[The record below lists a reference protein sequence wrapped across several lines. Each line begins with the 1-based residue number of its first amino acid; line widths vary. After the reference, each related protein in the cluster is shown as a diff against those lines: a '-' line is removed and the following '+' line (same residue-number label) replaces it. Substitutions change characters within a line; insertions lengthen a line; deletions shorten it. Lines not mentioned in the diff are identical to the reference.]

1 MKIKKSDIKE
11 LIGLLGF
18 KPQEGD
24 KDIHYKNYP
33 SHKNYVL
40 KVDFEQEKIDYGTKI
55 KLGDLTTS
63 NFENSEN
70 FVVLEGV
77 DRVLEKGYAPDKLS
91 LEHKWPMG
99 RKEKGKLDILVMDK
113 DDKAYLMIECKTWG
127 DEYEKE
133 KKKMQRDGGQL
144 FSYFQQDKAA
154 QYLCLYASRV
164 IDGKIEF
171 VNDIVK
177 VDEAWK
183 ELDNQKEIFD
193 HWNKNF
199 KDNGIFEEWANAYDI
214 EIKSLTRGRLKE
226 LTEEDSGRIY
236 NQFAEILR
244 HNVVSDKP
252 NAFNKIFN
260 LFLCKIVDED
270 RKPNE
275 ELKFQWLETDTN
287 EDLQKRLSDLYKQG
301 MKEYLTKE
309 VTDYNDEQVEEKLY
323 ALDAAVRD
331 QIREMFTRVRL
342 HKNNEFA
349 FKEVFDEK
357 SFEENADVVREVVE
371 LLQPYQIRYGHK
383 QQFLGDFFE
392 LLLST
397 GIKQEAGQFFTPVP
411 VAKFIISSLPLRE
424 LIKQKIEN
432 DETHFLPYI
441 IDYAAGSGHFLTES
455 MDEVQNI
462 INEIDESKQ
471 RPSVKRNLSS
481 WKINPFDWAYDYVYG
496 IEADYRLVKTAKVSC
511 FLNGDGL
518 ANVIHADGLDHFQKS
533 IDYKG
538 KLKEVSKEDQKDNG
552 VFDVLIANPPYSVS
566 AFKNTLKNGEDSFV
580 LFNRLTDD
588 SSEIECLFIERTK
601 QLLKPGG
608 WAGIIL
614 PSSILSNS
622 GIYTDAREIILK
634 YFDIKAI
641 AEFGSNTFMATGT
654 NTVTL
659 FLERRANNDWKKVET
674 AIKNFF
680 DKPKEATVNGIEKAF
695 AKYVDEVFEDIALQ
709 DYISLVS
716 KKPNEVISKTE
727 LSTDYKAWFNGL
739 TEIKNLKKKHK
750 NTLDRLKAK
759 LKKEKDDTKKVDV
772 KKEIEK
778 LEIDQPNEID
788 KLFYQKIFAKEQDKM
803 LYFFLAQPQQT
814 VLIKVG
820 EKQAEKDFIGYEF
833 SSRRGHEGIKM
844 YRDEN
849 GKPTTKLYDDDNH
862 LNEEKANSYVYR
874 AFLGKQK
881 DIEESLR
888 SNLTAFDLTELIDF
902 KKLSFEKAISINA
915 KKKVKVV
922 SKWPVHKL
930 GDKLITLLD
939 ERRKPVT
946 KRDRKKGPYPYYG
959 ATGIIDYVADYIFDE
974 ERLILLGEDGAKW
987 GSKENSAFIVS
998 GKYWVN
1004 NHAHILKVNE
1014 ELIYDQYLV
1023 EVLNQYDLSGYI
1035 TGLNVPKLNQHNLL
1049 QIRVPLPPKTVQE
1062 KIITE
1067 IESVEQKEKTGR
1079 EKVESLRQ
1087 DISTVI
1093 NRASGTPTKLK
1104 VITSKVGSGATP
1116 KGGNSSY
1123 QSSGISLIRS
1133 QNIYDYGFVKKGLAF
1148 INEDQAK
1155 KLDNVTV
1162 EKNDVLFNITGAS
1175 IARCC
1180 IVPKEYLPARVN
1192 QHVSIIRT
1200 NDKALPKY
1208 VQMVLVSAEYK
1219 SQLLQIGEGATSR
1232 QAITKQQLE
1241 EFKIP
1246 VPSITEQQKIVDEI
1260 NKLET
1265 EITEIENELASMD
1278 EQKEQILKKHLE

>member
-1 MKIKKSDIKE
+1 MKIKKIVIKN
-11 LIGLLGF
+11 LIELLGF
-18 KPQEGD
+18 KAQEGE
-24 KDIHYKNYP
+24 KDVFYKSYP
-33 SHKNYVL
+33 SHNGYVL
-40 KVDFEQEKIDYGTKI
+40 KVDFEKEKIDYGTKI
-55 KLGDLTTS
+55 QLGDLTTS

-154 QYLCLYASRV
+154 QYLCLYASRML
-164 IDGKIEF
+164 DGKIEF
-171 VNDIVK
+171 TNDIVK

-199 KDNGIFEEWANAYDI
+199 NDNGIFEEWANAYDI

-270 RKPNE
+270 RKHDE
-275 ELKFQWLETDTN
+275 ELKFQWIIETDTN

-349 FKEVFDEK
+349 FKEVYDEK
-357 SFEENADVVREVVE
+357 SFEENAVVVREVVE
-371 LLQPYQIRYGHK
+371 LLQPYQLRYGHK

-411 VAKFIISSLPLRE
+411 IAKFIISSLPLRE
-424 LIKQKIEN
+424 LINQKIEN
-432 DETHFLPYI
+432 DETQILPYI

-462 INEIDESKQ
+462 INKIDEKKQ

-481 WKINPFDWAYDYVYG
+481 WKINPFDWAYDFVYG

-518 ANVIHADGLDHFQKS
+518 ANVIHADGLDHFKKS
-533 IDYKG
+533 TDYKG
-538 KLKEVSKEDQKDNG
+538 KLKEVSKDDPKDNG
-552 VFDVLIANPPYSVS
+552 LFDVLVANPPYSVS
-566 AFKNTLKNGEDSFV
+566 AFKNTLKNGGESFE
-580 LFNRLTDD
+580 LFNRLTDE

-614 PSSILSNS
+614 PSSILGNS

-634 YFDIKAI
+634 YFTIKAI

-659 FLERRANNDWKKVET
+659 FLERRSNNDWKKIED

-680 DKPKEATVNGIEKAF
+680 DKPKEATVNGIKNAF
-695 AKYVDEVFEDIALQ
+695 SKYVDEVFEDTTLQ
-709 DYISLVS
+709 DYISLVNN
-716 KKPNEVISKTE
+716 KPNEIITKQE
-727 LSTDYKAWFNGL
+727 LFDDYKTWFSGL
-739 TEIKNLKKKHK
+739 TEIKSLKTKKSFK
-750 NTLDRLKAK
+750 DKAK
-759 LKKEKDDTKKVDV
+759 DEKQA
-772 KKEIEK
+772 E
-778 LEIDQPNEID
+778 LD
-788 KLFYQKIFAKEQDKM
+788 KLFYAKV
-803 LYFFLAQPQQT
+803 F
-814 VLIKVG
+814 
-820 EKQAEKDFIGYEF
+820 
-833 SSRRGHEGIKM
+833 
-844 YRDEN
+844 
-849 GKPTTKLYDDDNH
+849 
-862 LNEEKANSYVYR
+862 
-874 AFLGKQK
+874 
-881 DIEESLR
+881 
-888 SNLTAFDLTELIDF
+888 
-902 KKLSFEKAISINA
+902 
-915 KKKVKVV
+915 VV
-922 SKWPVHKL
+922 
-930 GDKLITLLD
+930 
-939 ERRKPVT
+939 
-946 KRDRKKGPYPYYG
+946 
-959 ATGIIDYVADYIFDE
+959 A
-974 ERLILLGEDGAKW
+974 
-987 GSKENSAFIVS
+987 
-998 GKYWVN
+998 
-1004 NHAHILKVNE
+1004 
-1014 ELIYDQYLV
+1014 
-1023 EVLNQYDLSGYI
+1023 
-1035 TGLNVPKLNQHNLL
+1035 
-1049 QIRVPLPPKTVQE
+1049 
-1062 KIITE
+1062 
-1067 IESVEQKEKTGR
+1067 
-1079 EKVESLRQ
+1079 
-1087 DISTVI
+1087 
-1093 NRASGTPTKLK
+1093 
-1104 VITSKVGSGATP
+1104 
-1116 KGGNSSY
+1116 
-1123 QSSGISLIRS
+1123 
-1133 QNIYDYGFVKKGLAF
+1133 
-1148 INEDQAK
+1148 
-1155 KLDNVTV
+1155 
-1162 EKNDVLFNITGAS
+1162 
-1175 IARCC
+1175 
-1180 IVPKEYLPARVN
+1180 
-1192 QHVSIIRT
+1192 
-1200 NDKALPKY
+1200 
-1208 VQMVLVSAEYK
+1208 
-1219 SQLLQIGEGATSR
+1219 
-1232 QAITKQQLE
+1232 
-1241 EFKIP
+1241 
-1246 VPSITEQQKIVDEI
+1246 
-1260 NKLET
+1260 
-1265 EITEIENELASMD
+1265 
-1278 EQKEQILKKHLE
+1278 

>member
-1 MKIKKSDIKE
+1 MKIKKSDIKK
-11 LIGLLGF
+11 LIGLLGY
-18 KPQEGD
+18 KPQEGE
-24 KDIHYKNYP
+24 KDIYYKNYP

-40 KVDFEQEKIDYGTKI
+40 KVDFEKEKIDYGTKI

-99 RKEKGKLDILVMDK
+99 RKEKGKLDILVMDN

-171 VNDIVK
+171 TNEIVK

-183 ELDNQKEIFD
+183 ELNNQKEIFD
-193 HWNKNF
+193 HWNKNY

-287 EDLQKRLSDLYKQG
+287 EELQKRLSDLYKQG

-323 ALDAAVRD
+323 ALDTAVRD

-349 FKEVFDEK
+349 FKEVYDEK
-357 SFEENADVVREVVE
+357 SFEENAIVVREVVE
-371 LLQPYQIRYGHK
+371 LLQPFQIRYGHK

-411 VAKFIISSLPLRE
+411 IAKFIISSLPLRE
-424 LIKQKIEN
+424 LIKQKIAD

-481 WKINPFDWAYDYVYG
+481 WKINPFDWAYDFVYG

-538 KLKEVSKEDQKDNG
+538 KLKEVSKDDPKENG

-566 AFKNTLKNGEDSFV
+566 AFKNTLKNGEESFD
-580 LFNRLTDD
+580 LYNRLTDD

-601 QLLKPGG
+601 QLLKLGG

-634 YFDIKAI
+634 YFAIKAI

-659 FLERRANNDWKKVET
+659 FLERRANNDWKKIES

-695 AKYVDEVFEDIALQ
+695 GKYVDEVFEDITLQ
-709 DYISLVS
+709 DYNSLVN
-716 KKPNEVISKTE
+716 KKPNEIVSKTE
-727 LSTDYKAWFNGL
+727 IFTDYQSWFNGL
-739 TEIKNLKKKHK
+739 TEIKNLKKK
-750 NTLDRLKAK
+750 KAF
-759 LKKEKDDTKKVDV
+759 KDKTKD
-772 KKEIEK
+772 EQQAE
-778 LEIDQPNEID
+778 LD
-788 KLFYQKIFAKEQDKM
+788 KLFYDKVFAKEQDKM

-814 VLIKVG
+814 ILIKVG

-844 YRDEN
+844 YRNEF
-849 GKPTTKLYDDDNH
+849 GKSTTKLYDDDNP

-874 AFLGKQK
+874 AFLGEHKGIHEDLINNIK
-881 DIEESLR
+881 
-888 SNLTAFDLTELIDF
+888 TYDLTELIDF
-902 KKLSFEKAISINA
+902 KKVGFEKSISINA
-915 KKKVKVV
+915 KKKVKIQ
-922 SKWPVHKL
+922 SKY
-930 GDKLITLLD
+930 
-939 ERRKPVT
+939 E
-946 KRDRKKGPYPYYG
+946 
-959 ATGIIDYVADYIFDE
+959 F
-974 ERLILLGEDGAKW
+974 ERLSKILSVLESGTRPKGGVGKYRSGIPSLGGEHIGTNGKLAIDSMKYVPLSFYDESTRGILKGGEVLICKDGALT
-987 GSKENSAFIVS
+987 
-998 GKYWVN
+998 GKVAIMPTEMPFDKAMINEHVFLLRTNEKAKQEYLF
-1004 NHAHILKVNE
+1004 HFLYSTIGQSLLKAN
-1014 ELIYDQYLV
+1014 
-1023 EVLNQYDLSGYI
+1023 I
-1035 TGLNVPKLNQHNLL
+1035 TGQAQGGLNSTNLNN
-1049 QIRVPLPPKTVQE
+1049 IKIPLPPKPVQE
-1062 KIITE
+1062 KIIDE
-1067 IESVEQKEKTGR
+1067 IEVIEQKEKAGR
-1079 EKVESLRQ
+1079 DKVESLRENKRVF
-1087 DISTVI
+1087 ISTYLSI
-1093 NRASGTPTKLK
+1093 NSNIKKLGEIADFKRGPFGGSLKKEIFVKSGYKVYEQQHAIKNDFSIGRYYVDKKKYNEMIGFALKPNDIIMSCSGTIGKVAIFPNNAEHGIINQALLRFRSKKEYVTSLYLK
-1104 VITSKVGSGATP
+1104 V
-1116 KGGNSSY
+1116 
-1123 QSSGISLIRS
+1123 LI
-1133 QNIYDYGFVKKGLAF
+1133 
-1148 INEDQAK
+1148 E
-1155 KLDNVTV
+1155 
-1162 EKNDVLFNITGAS
+1162 NITEKFEENSHGTGLKNVAS
-1175 IARCC
+1175 
-1180 IVPKEYLPARVN
+1180 VKTLKELKVY
-1192 QHVSIIRT
+1192 
-1200 NDKALPKY
+1200 
-1208 VQMVLVSAEYK
+1208 
-1219 SQLLQIGEGATSR
+1219 
-1232 QAITKQQLE
+1232 
-1241 EFKIP
+1241 
-1246 VPSITEQQKIVDEI
+1246 VPSISEQQKIVDEI

-1265 EITEIENELASMD
+1265 KIAQIENELATMD